1 MKRYSTLSILM
12 TVMLVFICASASF
25 AVFPNPD
32 GLTSVNLYQGWWN
45 GTITWY
51 SCFATN
57 DLVTAQRD
65 GLTVAPK
72 LSSALNTVAAPIV
85 YIVTN
90 FSQGPIFSAAP
101 IPSPNTYTG
110 LWSVRYL
117 TWQPGFT
124 RVPITNAS
132 AIPAGVSNT
141 ATNIVVDCPIFA
153 VGPISNPWKRPSHT
167 TAPYVY
173 RIPQGKYVNTYS
185 KQLTVPFWYIYCQ
198 HPLTKKISVGQM
210 IIPDAGYATLADL
223 IGANFAT
230 NLNQLVLPDRG
241 QMVVIDWAQTT
252 GGLPVKVIANQYP
265 VIEDSPTSSGWRN
278 SNLDYTPTMNFSV
291 LDRNLAMI
299 SPEVLFNNYQFIVEQ
314 FTAGAL
320 TDNVIPYYYPPIIQ
334 TAVVNAPIIPAQI
347 Q

>member
-1 MKRYSTLSILM
+1 MKRYSTLLIVM
-12 TVMLVFICASASF
+12 ATMLVFLSASASF
-25 AVFPNPD
+25 AVFPARD
-32 GLTSVNLYQGWWN
+32 GTAVVNLGQGWWN
-45 GTITWY
+45 GALAWY

-57 DLVTAQRD
+57 DLVTASQN
-65 GLTVAPK
+65 GLTLAVK
-72 LSSALNTVAAPIV
+72 LDSALNTVAAPVV

-90 FSQGPIFSAAP
+90 YNQGPIFSAAP

-153 VGPISNPWKRPSHT
+153 IGPVSNPWKRPSRT
-167 TAPYVY
+167 TPPYVY
-173 RIPQGKYVNTYS
+173 RIPQGIYVNTYT
-185 KQLTVPFWYIYCQ
+185 KQLTVPLWYVYCQ
-198 HPLTKKISVGQM
+198 DALTKKISVGQV
-210 IIPDAGYATLADL
+210 IIPDAGYSTLADL

-230 NLNQLVLPDRG
+230 NLNQLTLDDRG
-241 QMVVIDWAQTT
+241 QMVAINWAQTT
-252 GGLPVKVIANQYP
+252 GGLPVKLLANQYP
-265 VIEDSPTSSGWRN
+265 VIEDCPTALSWRN
-278 SNLDYTPTMNFSV
+278 SNQGYTPTMNLSV
-291 LDRNLAMI
+291 LNRNLAMI

-320 TDNVIPYYYPPIIQ
+320 TDTVIPYYYPPIIQ
-334 TAVVNAPIIPAQI
+334 TAVVNAPIVNDL
-347 Q
+347 